1 MQTSC
6 RHTCSPQAFT
16 QLQRSTCPRQ
26 LRAPIWRATRSP
38 EMSEYMVFALLGFG
52 LGRRPGAARHRIL
65 LGFRGSGDV
74 NFSQGAAAMFPA
86 GDALAAG
93 LVDQVV
99 AAGDLLPAARHRT
112 RELVTHSSPVSAP
125 PPPRL

>member
-1 MQTSC
+1 
-6 RHTCSPQAFT
+6 
-16 QLQRSTCPRQ
+16 
-26 LRAPIWRATRSP
+26 
-38 EMSEYMVFALLGFG
+38 MSEYMVFALLGFG

-99 AAGDLLPAARHRT
+99 AAGDLLPAARHRA
-112 RELVTHSSPVSAP
+112 RELVAHSAPVSVAP
-125 PPPRL
+125 TRRLPWQGLTVQHPREANQIETRLIRALAEPGHPRRNRGIP